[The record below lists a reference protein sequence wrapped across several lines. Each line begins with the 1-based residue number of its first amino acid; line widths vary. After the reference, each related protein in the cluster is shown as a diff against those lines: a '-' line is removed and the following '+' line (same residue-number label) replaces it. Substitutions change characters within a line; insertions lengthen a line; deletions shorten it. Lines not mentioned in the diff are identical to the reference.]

1 MTESSDGRSGEVS
14 HSGGSAEGVHA
25 ITPIRQG
32 LYPPTPQP
40 YWGFSAP
47 PTNPKNGLGIASLV
61 VAIVGILVSM
71 TLVGGVILGSAAL
84 VMGSVART
92 RVKHG
97 QATNGGVA
105 MAGIVLGIVAA
116 VLPVILVLA
125 VVFGADLL
133 NGDYQHC
140 IGYHPGHEA
149 SCDRYR

>member
-1 MTESSDGRSGEVS
+1 MTESSDGPSGGVG
-14 HSGGSAEGVHA
+14 HSGGPVEGV
-25 ITPIRQG
+25 TPYSDQAAP
-32 LYPPTPQP
+32 YPPTPQP

-140 IGYHPGHEA
+140 IGYHPGHEG